1 MDEVE
6 IRQERA
12 HGERHYEKDAYEV
25 ITYSLKNVF
34 GILKLKVTTYIKM
47 LLGRMSWPLYSRW
60 WGNLLLYI
68 FK

>member
-25 ITYSLKNVF
+25 ITYSLKNIF
-34 GILKLKVTTYIKM
+34 GILKLKVTTFK
-47 LLGRMSWPLYSRW
+47 
-60 WGNLLLYI
+60 NLQRVLRTCLVSSNI
-68 FK
+68 HKNVIR

>member
-25 ITYSLKNVF
+25 ITYSLKNTF
-34 GILKLKVTTYIKM
+34 GILKLKVTTFK
-47 LLGRMSWPLYSRW
+47 
-60 WGNLLLYI
+60 NLQRVS
-68 FK
+68 F